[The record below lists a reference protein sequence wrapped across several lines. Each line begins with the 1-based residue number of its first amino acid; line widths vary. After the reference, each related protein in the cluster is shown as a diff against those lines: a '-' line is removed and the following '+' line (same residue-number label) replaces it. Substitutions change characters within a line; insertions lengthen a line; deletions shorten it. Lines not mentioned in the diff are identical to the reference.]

1 MSVSGILLRK
11 MDNRSKLFFVILG
24 LLVLLAIA
32 GTFYKTVILHDF
44 HIIEN
49 EEETSVEIEE

>member
-1 MSVSGILLRK
+1 